1 MKQILASLGF
11 GVLLFVAWC
20 CIIVFTSQDFAHEG
34 PNSVWYAPI
43 GWWGG
48 VIRQSGFLRG
58 LPALGSTISLVLG
71 FSVLAAP
78 FYYAIFIHLIR
89 RAAAFSQDA
98 EAGSNCFV
106 NVRPNKS
113 SEMMA

>member
-1 MKQILASLGF
+1 MKQILASLGS
-11 GVLLFVAWC
+11 GVLLFLAWC

-34 PNSVWYAPI
+34 PNSVWYGPI

-58 LPALGSTISLVLG
+58 LPALGSTISLVVG

-78 FYYAIFIHLIR
+78 FITLFSFISFAVLRLFHKM
-89 RAAAFSQDA
+89 QKQ
-98 EAGSNCFV
+98 G
-106 NVRPNKS
+106 
-113 SEMMA
+113 